1 MAWYQ
6 KADDELYNEV
16 ASVMRQY
23 HLPLVDSG
31 VHVDVIVA
39 RSEDTPPI
47 VVRGIECAAT
57 VRITSTR
64 ERALGIGDAV
74 ITINGELMPTWS
86 TRQLHAV
93 IDHELT
99 HLELKMD
106 KKTGQPKVDDQ
117 DRPMLKIRLHD
128 REFGWFDCVATRWG
142 ADSFENSQAREL
154 IESATWVQTLLP
166 GFEPEVVYS
175 VPAVVDAIMDDFA
188 ERSAEHFRK
197 KDKLRHELKKLS
209 KPKAKPGKLSPA
221 VVPPSSEPYNLELAS

>member
-31 VHVDVIVA
+31 VHVDVIIA

-128 REFGWFDCVATRWG
+128 REFGWFDSVATRWG
-142 ADSFENSQAREL
+142 ADSFENSQARDL

-166 GFEPEVVYS
+166 GFEPVM
-175 VPAVVDAIMDDFA
+175 AIRAVDADNMLAGLI
-188 ERSAEHFRK
+188 ETTKPKRKRGKRSA
-197 KDKLRHELKKLS
+197 
-209 KPKAKPGKLSPA
+209 A
-221 VVPPSSEPYNLELAS
+221 VTAPSSEPSNLELAS